1 MKYYLAIEKKEILPS
16 VTEWMD
22 LEGTVLSKISQIDK
36 YKYCMLLLT
45 SGIWG
50 GGGELNSN
58 IQRTDCYLS
67 EGGVWKWWA
76 GRCLKW
82 VKVVKGPVFQL

>member
-1 MKYYLAIEKKEILPS
+1 MKYYLAIQKKEILPS

-22 LEGTVLSKISQIDK
+22 LEGIVLSKISQIDK

-50 GGGELNSN
+50 VGGGTQLKHTKNRLLFVRRGYVE
-58 IQRTDCYLS
+58 
-67 EGGVWKWWA
+67 VV
-76 GRCLKW
+76 GRQ
-82 VKVVKGPVFQL
+82 VP

>member
-50 GGGELNSN
+50 GGGNWTQTYKEQIVICQKGVCGSGGQAGALNGW
-58 IQRTDCYLS
+58 R
-67 EGGVWKWWA
+67 
-76 GRCLKW
+76 
-82 VKVVKGPVFQL
+82 

>member
-50 GGGELNSN
+50 GGGTELKHTKN
-58 IQRTDCYLS
+58 RLLFVRRGCV
-67 EGGVWKWWA
+67 EVV
-76 GRCLKW
+76 GRQ
-82 VKVVKGPVFQL
+82 VP